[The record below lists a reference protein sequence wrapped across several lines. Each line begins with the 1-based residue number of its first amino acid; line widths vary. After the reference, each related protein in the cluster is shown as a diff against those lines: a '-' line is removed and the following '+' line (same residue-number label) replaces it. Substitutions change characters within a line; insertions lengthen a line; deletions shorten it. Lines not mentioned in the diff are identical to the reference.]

1 MKQYINFDHSSA
13 SFSIAYSLKLIY
25 KKIEAILFIFL
36 CVAFLIAT
44 KLESGFTNKVN
55 DLFIDISLPISQLIS
70 YPFNKIHSLIFDFK
84 ELIIAKEK
92 NQRLE
97 REMAQLKSFYIRS
110 LNIFEENRDLRKV
123 LNFISSKSSEFKVA
137 RIIGKSHEMFNQQIF
152 INIGQ
157 NRNIKEG
164 NMVIGDNG
172 MLGRI
177 SKVLPDRSSVIL
189 LNDVRS
195 RIPVI
200 TSKARV
206 RAILA
211 GDNSNLLKMLYL
223 PKNHDIQVGDMVF
236 TSGDGDTLPPGHLA
250 GIVDKVSGN
259 EVLVRMVEDIK
270 SSDIVTVVNY

>member
-25 KKIEAILFIFL
+25 KKIESILFLFL
-36 CVAFLIAT
+36 CVVFLISA
-44 KLESGFTNKVN
+44 KLESNFTSKVN
-55 DLFIDISLPISQLIS
+55 SFFIEISLPISNLIS
-70 YPFNKIHSLIFDFK
+70 FPFNKIHSLIFDFK
-84 ELIIAKEK
+84 ELAIAKEK
-92 NQRLE
+92 NIRLE
-97 REMAQLKSFYIRS
+97 KEIAQLKSFYIKS
-110 LNIFEENRDLRKV
+110 LNIIEENRDLRKV
-123 LNFISSKSSEFKVA
+123 LNFVSSKSSEFKVA

-152 INIGQ
+152 INIGE
-157 NRNIKEG
+157 NRAIKEG
-164 NMVIGDNG
+164 NLVIGDNG

-177 SKVLPDRSSVIL
+177 SKVLPDRSNVIL

-200 TSKARV
+200 TSKSRV

-223 PKNHDIQVGDMVF
+223 PKNHDIEIGDMVF
-236 TSGDGDTLPPGHLA
+236 TSGDGDTLPPGHLV
-250 GIVDKVSGN
+250 GMVYKVSD
-259 EVLVRMVEDIK
+259 ESVLVRMVEDVK